1 MELKELLELKTKF
14 VTREV
19 GNELIL
25 VPLANNVAKM
35 TELFTLNETAKFIWE
50 NSTEHTSMDEL
61 LNLMTGAFNIDQV
74 TAATDINAFLNHLES
89 LFRKSV

>member
-1 MELKELLELKTKF
+1 MELNELLELKTKF

-19 GNELIL
+19 GSELIL

-50 NSTEHTSMDEL
+50 NSTEHISMDEL
-61 LNLMTGAFNIDQV
+61 LNLMTDAYSIDEA
-74 TAATDINAFLNHLES
+74 TAAKDISVFLNHLES
-89 LFRKSV
+89 MFHKSV